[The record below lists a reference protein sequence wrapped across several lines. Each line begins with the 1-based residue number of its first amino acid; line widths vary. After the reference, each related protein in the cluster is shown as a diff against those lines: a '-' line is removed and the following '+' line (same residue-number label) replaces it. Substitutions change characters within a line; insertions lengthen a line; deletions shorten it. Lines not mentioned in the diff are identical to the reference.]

1 MKGGRKIDVAPNPL
15 TRLLVDKMNR
25 SKVSEQEYP
34 KISFNTLDEI
44 LDLHGCIIIR
54 IIMEHLIYSVSTM
67 KVKEKTTDKQI
78 AEQEARQ
85 VIQQQADGTEQKDKD
100 WTRQQ

>member
-25 SKVSEQEYP
+25 SKVSEQEHP

-44 LDLHGCIIIR
+44 LDLLG
-54 IIMEHLIYSVSTM
+54 
-67 KVKEKTTDKQI
+67 
-78 AEQEARQ
+78 
-85 VIQQQADGTEQKDKD
+85 
-100 WTRQQ
+100 